1 MAVAEEGGE
10 CQDAR
15 LAPSI
20 RVRRPAYAGRVTD
33 TIEHT
38 AGPSIPNPP
47 RAKRVPHRREHHGDV
62 VVDHYEW
69 LRDKESAEVLDHLRA
84 ENAYSEARMAH
95 LEPLRERIVAEIKSR
110 VRETDMGIP
119 VREGDWWY
127 YGRTV
132 EGLQYAIQCRVP
144 AAPIDP
150 ENPAD
155 PAVWTPPAPLDDPS
169 QPREGEQVI
178 LDANVE
184 AEGHEFFSL
193 GSLDITP
200 DGRFMLYATDTEG
213 DERYTLRIRDLSTGE
228 NLPDEIDE
236 TAAGAFFSPD
246 GRFVFYC
253 TVDDSWRPDTVW
265 RHTVGGSG
273 DDVQVFHEPNE
284 AYWVGAGLTRSMR
297 FLLIE
302 ASSSITSEVRYLDAR
317 DPEGA
322 FAIVRPRIDGV
333 EYDVEHAI
341 IDGRDRWLITHNENA
356 PDFQVD
362 SVPIEAADAALDPTV
377 TLVPHVPGRRVE
389 GVDAFERFL
398 VLDSRRDGLPRTGV
412 ARLEAGIREPQL
424 SFADLEVGDGL
435 ISIGASGNPEWR
447 QPMLRVGYTSF
458 IEPATVANH
467 VVDTGEW
474 IILKRQPVL
483 GGYDAADYAE
493 RRDWAVASDGT
504 RIPISLVWKR
514 GLVPSLDGDGA
525 GDSAAPGADPS
536 PLLLYG
542 YGSYE
547 ASMDPGFS
555 IPRLSLL
562 DRGVV
567 FAIAHVRGGGEL
579 GRAWYENGKTLTK
592 TNTFTDFVQVAR
604 HLVDRGVTAP
614 DRLVAEGGSAGGLLM
629 GAVANLA
636 PELFAGIL
644 ADVPFVDPLTSILMP
659 ELPLTV
665 IEWDEWGD
673 PLHDPAVYAYM
684 KTYAPYENV
693 TEQTYPRILAVTSLN
708 DTRVLYVEPAKW
720 VARLREVG
728 ADVLLR
734 CEMEAGHGGVSGRY
748 SAWNQRAIELAWML
762 DVLGRAD
769 TAP

>member
-1 MAVAEEGGE
+1 MTETPA
-10 CQDAR
+10 QP
-15 LAPSI
+15 APSI
-20 RVRRPAYAGRVTD
+20 PA
-33 TIEHT
+33 
-38 AGPSIPNPP
+38 PP
-47 RAKRVPHRREHHGDV
+47 VAKRVPHRREHHGDV
-62 VVDHYEW
+62 VIDDYEW
-69 LRDKESAEVLDHLRA
+69 LRDKESEEVLDHLRA

-95 LEPLRERIVAEIKSR
+95 LQPLRERIVAEIKGR

-150 ENPAD
+150 ANPAD
-155 PAVWTPPAPLDDPS
+155 PAVWTPPPPLEDPA

-200 DGRFMLYATDTEG
+200 DGRFMLYATDVEG
-213 DERYTLRIRDLSTGE
+213 DERYTLRIRDLITGE
-228 NLPDEIDE
+228 NLPDVIDE

-265 RHTVGGSG
+265 RHEVGGSG

-284 AYWVGAGLTRSMR
+284 AFWVGAGLTRSMR

-302 ASSSITSEVRYLDAR
+302 SSSSITSEVRYLDAR
-317 DPEGA
+317 DPDGE
-322 FAIVRPRIDGV
+322 FTVVRPRVEGV
-333 EYDVEHAI
+333 EYDVEHAV
-341 IDGRDRWLITHNENA
+341 IDGRDLWLITHNDAA
-356 PDFQVD
+356 PDFQID
-362 SVPIEAADAALDPTV
+362 AVPIGADAALEPPV
-377 TLVPHVPGRRVE
+377 TLVPHVAGRRVE

-398 VLDSRRDGLPRTGV
+398 VLDTRREGLPRTAI
-412 ARLEAGIREPQL
+412 ARLEPGIRASAL
-424 SFADLEVGDGL
+424 SFTELEVGEGL

-447 QPMLRVGYTSF
+447 QPMLRVGWTSF

-467 VVDTGEW
+467 VVETGEF
-474 IILKRQPVL
+474 IVLKRQPVL
-483 GGYDAADYAE
+483 GGYDPADYAE
-493 RRDWAVASDGT
+493 RRDWAVADDGT
-504 RIPISLVWKR
+504 RIPLSLVWKR
-514 GLVPSLDGDGA
+514 GLVPALEGVSGGDGGAA
-525 GDSAAPGADPS
+525 GASLEPS

-579 GRAWYENGKTLTK
+579 GRAWYEQGKLAHK
-592 TNTFTDFVQVAR
+592 TNTFTDFVASAR
-604 HLVDRGVTAP
+604 HLVEAGITAP

-673 PLHDPAVYAYM
+673 PLHDAEVYAYI
-684 KTYAPYENV
+684 KGYAPYENV
-693 TEQTYPRILAVTSLN
+693 REQPYPRILAVTSLN

>member
-1 MAVAEEGGE
+1 MSETAEQTPE
-10 CQDAR
+10 
-15 LAPSI
+15 
-20 RVRRPAYAGRVTD
+20 T
-33 TIEHT
+33 
-38 AGPSIPNPP
+38 SIPTPLTPP
-47 RAKRVPHRREHHGDV
+47 TPKKVPHRREHHGDV
-62 VVDHYEW
+62 VIDPYEW
-69 LRDKESAEVLDHLRA
+69 MRDKESAEVLDHLRA
-84 ENAYSEARMAH
+84 ENAYSDARMAH
-95 LEPLRERIVAEIKSR
+95 LEPLRERIVAEIKGR

-119 VREGDWWY
+119 VREGDWCY

-150 ENPAD
+150 ANPAD

-200 DGRFMLYATDTEG
+200 DGRYMLYATDTEG
-213 DERYTLRIRDLSTGE
+213 DERYTLRIRDLQTGE
-228 NLPDEIDE
+228 NLPDEIEE

-265 RHTVGGSG
+265 RHTVGETGPEGKSS
-273 DDVQVFHEPNE
+273 DVQVFHEPNE

-302 ASSSITSEVRYLDAR
+302 ASSSITSEVRFLDAST
-317 DPEGA
+317 PEGV
-322 FAIVRPRIDGV
+322 FQIVRPRVDGV

-362 SVPIEAADAALDPTV
+362 SVPITTGDQAADAALDGPV
-377 TLVPHVPGRRVE
+377 TLVPHLPGRRVE

-412 ARLEAGIREPQL
+412 ARLEPGIREPQL
-424 SFADLEVGDGL
+424 QFADLEVGDGL

-458 IEPATVANH
+458 VEPATVANH
-467 VVDTGEW
+467 VVETGEW
-474 IILKRQPVL
+474 IVLKRQPVL

-493 RRDWAVASDGT
+493 QRDWAVAADGT

-514 GLVPSLDGDGA
+514 GLVPALDGGA
-525 GDSAAPGADPS
+525 GDATEGAEPS

-567 FAIAHVRGGGEL
+567 FAIAHVRGGGEM

-592 TNTFTDFVQVAR
+592 TNTFTDFVTTAR

-673 PLHDPAVYAYM
+673 PLHDSAVYAYM

-693 TEQTYPRILAVTSLN
+693 TEQPYPRILAVTSLN

>member
-1 MAVAEEGGE
+1 MSKTP
-10 CQDAR
+10 
-15 LAPSI
+15 APPI
-20 RVRRPAYAGRVTD
+20 ATR
-33 TIEHT
+33 I
-38 AGPSIPNPP
+38 
-47 RAKRVPHRREHHGDV
+47 PHRREHHGDV
-62 VVDHYEW
+62 VVDDYEW
-69 LRDKESAEVLDHLRA
+69 LREKESPEVIAHLQA
-84 ENAYSEARMAH
+84 ENAYADARMKH
-95 LEPLRERIVAEIKSR
+95 LEPLRERIVAEIKGR
-110 VRETDMGIP
+110 VRETDMGVP

-150 ENPAD
+150 ENPGD
-155 PAVWTPPAPLDDPS
+155 PAVWTPPPPLPDPS

-184 AEGHEFFSL
+184 AEGHDFFSL
-193 GSLDITP
+193 GSLDISL
-200 DGRFMLYATDTEG
+200 DGRVMLYAVDTEG
-213 DERYTLRIRDLSTGE
+213 DERYTLRIRDLDTGE
-228 NLPDEIDE
+228 QLPDEIE
-236 TAAGAFFSPD
+236 GTASGAFFSPD

-253 TVDDSWRPDTVW
+253 TVDESWRPDTVW
-265 RHTVGGSG
+265 RHAVGTTG
-273 DDVQVFHEPNE
+273 DDGRVFHEPNE
-284 AYWVGAGLTRSMR
+284 AYWVGAGLTRSQR
-297 FLLIE
+297 YLLIE
-302 ASSSITSEVRYLDAR
+302 ASSSITSEVRWLDATT
-317 DPEGA
+317 PEGE
-322 FAIVRPRIDGV
+322 FAVVRPRVDGV
-333 EYDVEHAI
+333 EYDVEHAVI
-341 IDGRDRWLITHNENA
+341 GGRDRWLITHNDGA
-356 PDFQVD
+356 PDFMVE
-362 SVPIEAADAALDPTV
+362 SVAIGQDAPADPPV

-398 VLDSRRDGLPRTGV
+398 VLDSRREGLPRTAI
-412 ARLEAGIREPQL
+412 ARLAPDAREE
-424 SFADLEVGDGL
+424 SIDFVELEVGDGL

-447 QPMLRVGYTSF
+447 QPMVRVGYTSF

-474 IILKRQPVL
+474 IVLKRQPVL
-483 GGYDAADYAE
+483 GGYDPADYAE
-493 RRDWAVASDGT
+493 RRDWALAADGT
-504 RIPISLVWKR
+504 RVPISLVWKR
-514 GLVPSLDGDGA
+514 GLVPALDRSVDAASAIDSVGDAGA
-525 GDSAAPGADPS
+525 GDAEPS

-567 FAIAHVRGGGEL
+567 FAIAHVRGGGEM
-579 GRAWYENGKTLTK
+579 GRAWYENGKTLAK
-592 TNTFTDFVQVAR
+592 TNTFTDFVACAR
-604 HLVDRGVTAP
+604 HLVERGVTAP

-644 ADVPFVDPLTSILMP
+644 ADVPFVDPLTSMLDP
-659 ELPLTV
+659 SLPLTV

-684 KTYAPYENV
+684 KQYSPYENV
-693 TEQTYPRILAVTSLN
+693 VRQRYPRILAVTSLN

-728 ADVLLR
+728 ADALLR

-748 SAWNQRAIELAWML
+748 SAWNQRAIELAWVL
-762 DVLGRAD
+762 DVLGRAGSS
-769 TAP
+769 

>member
-1 MAVAEEGGE
+1 M
-10 CQDAR
+10 
-15 LAPSI
+15 
-20 RVRRPAYAGRVTD
+20 TD
-33 TIEHT
+33 TIERT
-38 AGPSIPNPP
+38 AGPRIPTPP
-47 RAKRVPHRREHHGDV
+47 TAKQVPHHREHHGDV

-69 LRDKESAEVLDHLRA
+69 LRDKESTEVLDHLRA
-84 ENAYSEARMAH
+84 ENAYSDARMAH
-95 LEPLRERIVAEIKSR
+95 LEPLRERIVAEIKGR

-144 AAPIDP
+144 AAPL
-150 ENPAD
+150 D
-155 PAVWTPPAPLDDPS
+155 PANPLDPAAWTPPPPLDDPS
-169 QPREGEQVI
+169 QPRENEQVI

-193 GSLDITP
+193 GSLDITL

-228 NLPDEIDE
+228 NLPDEIAE

-265 RHTVGGSG
+265 RHAVGTVGGEAGG
-273 DDVQVFHEPNE
+273 DVPVFHEADD
-284 AYWVGAGLTRSMR
+284 AYWVGAGLTRSQR

-302 ASSSITSEVRYLDAR
+302 ASSSITSEVRYLDATT
-317 DPEGA
+317 PEGA
-322 FAIVRPRIDGV
+322 FAIIRPRVDGV
-333 EYDVEHAI
+333 EYDVEHAV
-341 IDGRDRWLITHNENA
+341 IDGRDRWLITHNDGA

-362 SVPIEAADAALDPTV
+362 SVPIATGHAVRDAAAADAALDPPV
-377 TLVPHVPGRRVE
+377 TIVPHLPGRRVE
-389 GVDAFERFL
+389 GVDAFAGFL

-412 ARLEAGIREPQL
+412 ARLAPGIREHDL
-424 SFADLEVGDGL
+424 DFVDLEVGDGL
-435 ISIGASGNPEWR
+435 ISIGASGNPEWG

-467 VVDTGEW
+467 VVATGEW

-493 RRDWAVASDGT
+493 RRDWAVADDGT

-514 GLVPSLDGDGA
+514 GLVPSLDGADSSESAGA
-525 GDSAAPGADPS
+525 NDAAPEPS

-579 GRAWYENGKTLTK
+579 GRAWYENGKTLSK
-592 TNTFTDFVQVAR
+592 TNTFTDFVATAR
-604 HLVDRGVTAP
+604 HLVDAGVTAP

-629 GAVANLA
+629 GAVANIA

-684 KTYAPYENV
+684 KQYAPYENV
-693 TEQTYPRILAVTSLN
+693 TEKRYPRILAVTSLN